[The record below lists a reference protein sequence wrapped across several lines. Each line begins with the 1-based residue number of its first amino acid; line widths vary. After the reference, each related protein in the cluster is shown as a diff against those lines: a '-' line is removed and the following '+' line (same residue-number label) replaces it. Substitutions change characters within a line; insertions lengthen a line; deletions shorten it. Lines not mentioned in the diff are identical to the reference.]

1 MSGKK
6 PVSLKVRKDNL
17 KKIKANLKKLSKLDL
32 LVGVPQEEGNR
43 DKRRDYKTKKI
54 VKDENIEI
62 TNAELMFIHS
72 QGSPA
77 RNIPK
82 RPTIEPT
89 IEENQKTISEK
100 FKKIAQSMLDN
111 KSDGKEELEKLGIWV
126 VNKIKARFGSD
137 ELAPLKEA
145 TIKAKGSDRPLIDTG
160 QLRNSVTYIV
170 RNKQ

>member
-6 PVSLKVRKDNL
+6 AVTIKVRKDRL
-17 KKIKANLKKLSKLDL
+17 REIKKKLKELAKYDL
-32 LVGVPQEEGNR
+32 LVGVPQEKSERKQNVQG
-43 DKRRDYKTKKI
+43 
-54 VKDENIEI
+54 EEASEPI

-72 QGSPA
+72 NGSPA